1 MVGFIWGSGVE
12 GGRKG
17 KVGESGD
24 GGTDESENI
33 IWRNVSRN
41 LELDC
46 QQLIEHPFAPIEEHL
61 LEGYWRDNSYTKWHL
76 RRGRPR
82 GWGDPRVA
90 YRGLDRFPASLPEA
104 SGLVKLTNR
113 GQARW
118 WVQGDGSKMICGKVK
133 VIYGGCRYK
142 FSTCVDGSNM
152 MYGKWKWDVEAADK
166 KFSLTLDH
174 ATPGSPQPVRA
185 RSHLRAGEEKPNQPE
200 RGGSK

>member
-24 GGTDESENI
+24 GGTDESKNI

-82 GWGDPRVA
+82 G
-90 YRGLDRFPASLPEA
+90 
-104 SGLVKLTNR
+104 
-113 GQARW
+113 
-118 WVQGDGSKMICGKVK
+118 
-133 VIYGGCRYK
+133 
-142 FSTCVDGSNM
+142 
-152 MYGKWKWDVEAADK
+152 
-166 KFSLTLDH
+166 
-174 ATPGSPQPVRA
+174 
-185 RSHLRAGEEKPNQPE
+185 
-200 RGGSK
+200 